1 MVVLLLA
8 LLVVAEAAA
17 GNERMSPWSGGT
29 SHVTSIERA
38 LSGVAASLAGT
49 GATVR
54 CASPGGWR
62 ALAVHHDFEA
72 AGTWAMT
79 PLVGEPGSAARP
91 AGYSTLAPRTC
102 RLLAAFTAAPV
113 ERGSRIC
120 RHGASGRSPVLGECD
135 SWGATLVAVH
145 VLGHE
150 SIHLA
155 GVVDEAAA
163 DCLAV
168 QVDALVAMRLGANRA
183 FARTLAGD
191 YWEQYYPEQEPGYR
205 SPQCRDTGL
214 LDLFR
219 ADSGWPTPGRY
230 PPSVVE
236 SLESLVTQLVDH

>member
-1 MVVLLLA
+1 
-8 LLVVAEAAA
+8 
-17 GNERMSPWSGGT
+17 
-29 SHVTSIERA
+29 
-38 LSGVAASLAGT
+38 
-49 GATVR
+49 
-54 CASPGGWR
+54 
-62 ALAVHHDFEA
+62 
-72 AGTWAMT
+72 MT
-79 PLVGEPGSAARP
+79 PLVGGGVGGATGGLLDIAPG
-91 AGYSTLAPRTC
+91 TC

-205 SPQCRDTGL
+205 SPQCRDQAAYTSSAPTAVGQR
-214 LDLFR
+214 R
-219 ADSGWPTPGRY
+219 ADTRRASSSR
-230 PPSVVE
+230 PSR
-236 SLESLVTQLVDH
+236 S